1 MNREDF
7 PMLNS
12 EIVYFDSG
20 ATSLKPKCVIDS
32 VVDYYSNYSSNSHRG
47 DYDISLKVDTIYE
60 GVRDKV
66 KNFISANRVEEIVF
80 TFKLIS

>member
-7 PMLNS
+7 PILNS
-12 EIVYFDSG
+12 GIIYFDSG

-47 DYDISLKVDTIYE
+47 DYDISLKVDTIM
-60 GVRDKV
+60 KV
-66 KNFISANRVEEIVF
+66 LGIRLKHLLMLVE
-80 TFKLIS
+80 